1 MLSYL
6 NCFFPMNVL
15 THCRVAKTNFYVTI
29 NGPRSQQ
36 SLRLME
42 QDEDNVKVGGFL
54 ASSLAIL

>member
-1 MLSYL
+1 
-6 NCFFPMNVL
+6 MNVL